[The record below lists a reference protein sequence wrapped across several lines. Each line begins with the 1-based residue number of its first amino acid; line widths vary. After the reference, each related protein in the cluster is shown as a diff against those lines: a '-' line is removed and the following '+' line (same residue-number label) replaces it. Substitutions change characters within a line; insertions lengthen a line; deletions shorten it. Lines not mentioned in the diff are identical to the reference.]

1 MAVTEQNVQPH
12 ELSRDEGLAII
23 DRRARRYL
31 GISGEE
37 FVRRWEA
44 GYYEDE
50 PESPGLVRTMMTL
63 PLAR

>member
-1 MAVTEQNVQPH
+1 MAVMEKGVKPH
-12 ELSRDEGLAII
+12 KLSRDEGLAIV

-37 FVRRWEA
+37 FVRRWDA
-44 GYYEDE
+44 GYYKDE